1 MIHGVYEKVSPRYLA
16 VEVIGQMIEGGGF
29 ALLNEEAIDSV
40 VDNTETDAEWW
51 FNARKGLLFIKCKG
65 KTHTHSWCIGQVV
78 VWNSFTQEF
87 EVWGKSEFEHQFKK
101 V

>member
-16 VEVIGQMIEGGGF
+16 VEVFGTMQEGGGF
-29 ALLNEEAIDSV
+29 ALLNDAEIDSIV
-40 VDNTETDAEWW
+40 NSTESGAEWSW
-51 FNARKGLLFIKCKG
+51 DARHGFLRIKCKG

-87 EVWGKSEFEHQFKK
+87 EVWGKSEFERQFKK
-101 V
+101 I